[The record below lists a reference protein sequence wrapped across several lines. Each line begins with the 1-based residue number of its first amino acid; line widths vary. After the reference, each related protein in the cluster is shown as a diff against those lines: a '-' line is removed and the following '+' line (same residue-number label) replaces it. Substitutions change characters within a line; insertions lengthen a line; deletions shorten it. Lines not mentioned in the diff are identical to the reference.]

1 MVEHLTLPRETS
13 PSIPSMPT
21 EIGGIPTT
29 GGVDELHELRVRIP
43 VNLHRQLLSLKVLR
57 GRSLAE
63 TVSLALDIYFSQVK
77 SPPQASAEDRA
88 ATPLAA
94 RPQASAEDRAA
105 TRVAALPQANPT
117 EEKDEPAHPG
127 S

>member
-1 MVEHLTLPRETS
+1 MVESVVSRENNPTLPTHPLVQGS
-13 PSIPSMPT
+13 APQAAPS
-21 EIGGIPTT
+21 
-29 GGVDELHELRVRIP
+29 GVDELHELRVRIP

-105 TRVAALPQANPT
+105 TPLAARPQASA
-117 EEKDEPAHPG
+117 EDR
-127 S
+127 